1 MRVLLDTSVLV
12 AAMVEDHP
20 DHRQALPWLQQVNRG
35 VHIGHVAAH
44 SLAELYAILTRLPVQ
59 PRISPEL
66 AHHLI
71 EQNVL
76 SNCTIIS
83 LSDQDYI
90 DILTHMS
97 ASAVSGGVIYDALIL
112 YAAIKVEI
120 DQILTLN
127 VKDFQRIFLS
137 LADKVTSP

>member
-1 MRVLLDTSVLV
+1 
-12 AAMVEDHP
+12 
-20 DHRQALPWLQQVNRG
+20 
-35 VHIGHVAAH
+35 
-44 SLAELYAILTRLPVQ
+44 LPVQ
-59 PRISPEL
+59 PRISPEV